1 MSSRKLHGFRFSYP
15 VCTPI
20 VADTTLT
27 YPMIWYHK
35 LGVQSMRIFPCFAA
49 KNGGVGWISQIW
61 GIEPPMFI
69 IGLVWKHCRKPQ
81 TTVFHD
87 EKKTWV
93 ALRWRFSQANP
104 FFTEEDPVVGWGS
117 AGETPPPTPTAPWA
131 GECWEGQSGGAG
143 AGSHFMIILY
153 IYIDYVIHGDRMGK

>member
-35 LGVQSMRIFPCFAA
+35 LRVQSMRIFPCFAA

-87 EKKTWV
+87 EKKHGLPCGEDFPKPIHFSPRKILLLDGDLLV
-93 ALRWRFSQANP
+93 KRRLRPLLRL
-104 FFTEEDPVVGWGS
+104 EPVS
-117 AGETPPPTPTAPWA
+117 AGKDKV
-131 GECWEGQSGGAG
+131 GGAG